1 MAVSIKNTERISA
14 SIQNQDRNRFNA
26 HIRRF
31 LIPPQFK
38 GNESD
43 MQLQNYS
50 SLASQ
55 DKGIK
60 LGACHVAASMK
71 NPDRD
76 GSLPQPEHFSAT
88 SASCTT
94 NDVQTQLFHSAL
106 HTSAGLHNLFTCGP
120 TRMPALPAAA
130 ASHTAT
136 DCGVSTRAV
145 SFLPSC
151 RDRLL
156 CTYPCNSHCLLNQSN
171 RHCKRQRFLNLYSLG
186 HRHHP
191 TPTHASFLGHHLLR
205 TMNRKTYSGGNK
217 ANYVQQHLKRLEAE
231 GRCYKCAEKI
241 GSQGEEAHKKSCKA
255 TGAKCKYC
263 VSQNMGSRAKGHLE
277 AACAKKLH
285 AQARNINA
293 DGDDESASGH
303 LSAACAKLQIARQG
317 AAQRSLFQ
325 RRVELLKMGQQRGE
339 SFNSFVVRF
348 NEAWDDTDMDEVL
361 LAEAIPTPVCCRR
374 ERVKTYKAIA
384 SLLFEQWEIAYLETD
399 MFTPSPSPGPT
410 PMTGTPPASPSA
422 DSPPTTPW
430 MTPSSS

>member
-1 MAVSIKNTERISA
+1 MLYNTAVEFEA
-14 SIQNQDRNRFNA
+14 NRRVRKVMRVNDGA
-26 HIRRF
+26 KINRADGQRRK
-31 LIPPQFK
+31 PYK
-38 GNESD
+38 
-43 MQLQNYS
+43 
-50 SLASQ
+50 
-55 DKGIK
+55 
-60 LGACHVAASMK
+60 
-71 NPDRD
+71 
-76 GSLPQPEHFSAT
+76 
-88 SASCTT
+88 
-94 NDVQTQLFHSAL
+94 
-106 HTSAGLHNLFTCGP
+106 
-120 TRMPALPAAA
+120 
-130 ASHTAT
+130 
-136 DCGVSTRAV
+136 
-145 SFLPSC
+145 
-151 RDRLL
+151 
-156 CTYPCNSHCLLNQSN
+156 
-171 RHCKRQRFLNLYSLG
+171 
-186 HRHHP
+186 
-191 TPTHASFLGHHLLR
+191 
-205 TMNRKTYSGGNK
+205 GGNTD
-217 ANYVQQHLKRLEAE
+217 NYVKQHFKKLEAE
-231 GRCYKCAEKI
+231 GRCCKCAEKI

-348 NEAWDDTDMDEVL
+348 NEAWADPDMDEAL

-410 PMTGTPPASPSA
+410 PTTGTPPASPSA